1 MILQPLSQR
10 SWSPAAGRLLQRL
23 VADGGHHRAVDLG
36 LDHLHRWLRDNEERV
51 VTIVLDRAPT
61 WTPKW
66 VNQRIAQHVYDQLV
80 AFVEDVQGSPLHKV
94 RIGLDDMLGG
104 FASDLQNDPYTMNR
118 ADRILSGLI
127 THAQV
132 RAALVD
138 VWDHV
143 RAVLLE
149 EAENPASQLRLQVE
163 AALRDF
169 GARLGSDA
177 ALRARIDARAQDIS
191 GFLVRTYGREL
202 ASVISDTV
210 ERWDGKDAARRIE
223 LHVGRDLQF
232 IRVNGTIVGGL
243 AGVAIHTLIVLF
255 H

>member
-1 MILQPLSQR
+1 MILHPLAAR
-10 SWSPAAGRLLQRL
+10 SWSPSAGRLLDRL
-23 VADGGHHRAVDLG
+23 VEAGGLHKAVDLG
-36 LDHLHRWLRDNEERV
+36 IDHLHRWLRENEERV
-51 VTIVLDRAPT
+51 VSIVLDRAPT

-66 VNQRIAQHVYDQLV
+66 VNQRISQHVYDQLV
-80 AFVEDVQGSPLHKV
+80 AFVEDVQTSPLHKV
-94 RIGLDDMLGG
+94 RMGLDDLLKRL
-104 FASDLQNDPYTMNR
+104 AADLQNDPYTMKR

-127 THAQV
+127 THPHV

-143 RAVLLE
+143 RTVLLE
-149 EAENPASQLRLQVE
+149 GAENPDSELRRRVDE
-163 AALRDF
+163 ALVDF
-169 GARLGSDA
+169 GRRLGTDE

-210 ERWDGKDAARRIE
+210 ERWDGQDAARRIE

-243 AGVAIHTLIVLF
+243 AGVVIHALIVLF